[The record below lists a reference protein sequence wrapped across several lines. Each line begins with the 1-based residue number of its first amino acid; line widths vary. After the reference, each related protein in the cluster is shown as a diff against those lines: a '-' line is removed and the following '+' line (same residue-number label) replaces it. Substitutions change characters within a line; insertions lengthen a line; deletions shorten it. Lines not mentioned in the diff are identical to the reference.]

1 MINAR
6 RYKHSISLLHTITT
20 EDSYGKGAVQSTNK
34 VLDTF
39 AAVTPLN
46 IDRVRYENTQAIQA
60 AYRFTIRYTDKVFNV
75 IEWQGKQYAVNSVI
89 NVGESNT
96 ELIIN
101 AQRAE

>member
-6 RYKHSISLLHTITT
+6 KYKHSISLLHTTLT
-20 EDSYGKGAVQSTNK
+20 EDDYGKGKTAITTP

-46 IDRVRYENTQAIQA
+46 TDRVRYENTQATQA
-60 AYRFTIRYTDKVFNV
+60 AYRFTIRWTDKVFNV
-75 IEWQGKQYAVNSVI
+75 IGWQGKLYTVNSVI
-89 NVGESNT
+89 NVEEANR

-101 AQRAE
+101 AQRVE

>member
-6 RYKHSISLLHTITT
+6 RYKHSISLLHTLLI
-20 EDSYGKGAVQSTNK
+20 EDDYGKGAVQSTIK

-39 AAVTPLN
+39 AAITPLN
-46 IDRVRYENTQAIQA
+46 VDSVRYENTQAIQA
-60 AYRFTIRYTDKVFNV
+60 AYRFVIRWTDKVFNV
-75 IEWQGKQYAVNSVI
+75 IEWQGKQYSVNSVI